1 MRVIETVD
9 EVRQHIE
16 ANLRGLAKSAVDMSK
31 ESRRRHEVET
41 DEHLKDIW
49 KREAEIEMRIAKL
62 INGEC
67 DALLNRV
74 ATP

>member
-1 MRVIETVD
+1 MGWRKALSTC
-9 EVRQHIE
+9 RK
-16 ANLRGLAKSAVDMSK
+16 RG
-31 ESRRRHEVET
+31 RRRHEVET

-67 DALLNRV
+67 DALVDRV